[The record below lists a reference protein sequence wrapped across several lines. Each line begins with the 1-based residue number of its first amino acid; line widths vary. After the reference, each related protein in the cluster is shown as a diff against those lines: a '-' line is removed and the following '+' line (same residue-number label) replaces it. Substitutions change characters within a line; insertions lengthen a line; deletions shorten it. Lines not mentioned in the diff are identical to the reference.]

1 MDSRKIVLHETSII
15 ASGVLVCTAIMFGVY
30 ALLGYFTKTVLISGI
45 AGSIISILN
54 FFFMAV
60 GACQAS
66 DVASGQDVKRSKLIV
81 KTSYGVRLAVIFVV
95 LFALV
100 KSGVCDPLPS
110 ILPLAFVQPVV
121 FVTNFFRK

>member
-1 MDSRKIVLHETSII
+1 MKIQQAVKDETKRLALGVTVLT
-15 ASGVLVCTAIMFGVY
+15 VLMLGVY
-30 ALLGYFTKTVLISGI
+30 LILGRMSVNVVLGG
-45 AGSIISILN
+45 AWGSVVAVLN

-66 DVASGQDVKRSKLIV
+66 DVASGQDVKRGKLIV
-81 KTSYGVRLAVIFVV
+81 KTSYGVRLAVIFVI

-110 ILPLAFVQPVV
+110 ILPLAFIQPIV